1 MLGIYVHVPFCV
13 KKCGYC
19 DFLSFPGMENCFRGY
34 VKALCGEIESR
45 GKLHGTE
52 EGGKAR
58 VDTVFIGG
66 GTPTVLTAEY
76 LAEILG
82 TVGSLYQENYAFNGM
97 NYSAYLF
104 PKPFSAEAF
113 S

>member
-58 VDTVFIGG
+58 VDTV
-66 GTPTVLTAEY
+66 L
-76 LAEILG
+76 
-82 TVGSLYQENYAFNGM
+82 
-97 NYSAYLF
+97 
-104 PKPFSAEAF
+104 SAEGRLPCCPRSISRKF
-113 S
+113 SGLSKRRST